1 MQDEQAIL
9 ACLEQTMVADAKV
22 IKMAEQQLFQYQKQ
36 QGFTTFLLQIVS
48 NSDVPLNIRLSSAI
62 YLKNKIQRSWTAV
75 NREDGI
81 RPAEQQVI
89 KDNLIQT
96 LVSNSNNNHIR
107 PHLTE
112 SVRGI
117 LNSNDNWD
125 LTNLMNELL
134 SSGKQEY
141 IYTGLLLLFE
151 VCIAHRWDMAE
162 DRQVIDGVVFTVFPT
177 VEAIASELVNKEDYK
192 SNELLYLILKSF
204 KYSCLNNFPQ
214 YFKNLEKL
222 NAWIQ
227 LHLFVCAKP
236 LPKEVLELDP
246 ADRSLDKRVKVNKWG
261 FGNLNRF
268 IHKYSRVTKSVTE
281 EFVAYVFSNILPLIL
296 QEFFKIIQIWRNG
309 SLWIGGASLHYLIQ
323 FLEKCTVLDEIYP
336 LIEPNLVTIIE
347 NVIFP
352 CLCASAESVE
362 LLEEDQEEYT
372 RRYFDMNKEGTTADV
387 ASSDFVFVVGH
398 KRPEKMQ
405 SILPFVNSV
414 FLSFHEHTH
423 DITCAYKQEGAM
435 RMISTLFTF
444 LEDTT
449 DLETIFSSYITV
461 FLSQPQYPFL
471 IARALETISIYG
483 NDFKDVNTLS
493 KLFELTYT
501 HFMSSNI
508 LPVQVEAADALK
520 TLVVSNPNIHP
531 HISAQVP
538 GIMEKLLRLSKEFQI
553 DILSEVMEA
562 FVERFADELTIFA
575 EDLARNLVE
584 QFLDLGRSLLDSSSG
599 AYSTGD
605 QDQEIQASALLQ
617 TMTTMVMSMNKVSL
631 VDHFLPVVKFVIV
644 NAQISFLTEIVDL
657 MDSLALSSKTLYNQ
671 FTPAVWEMFHDV
683 LDSFQTYALDYFEGY
698 LVFFETVVTH
708 GFTQDQTY
716 LPAFLEILSLKLES
730 DVDYDVESVL
740 EILVFYALSLRDIP
754 LFDKA
759 LKVSSNAELELD
771 PASVVKLFLANLFV
785 KPVETLQVCENE
797 GATLTI
803 LTQWFSCKFH
813 SVFAIK
819 LQILAIISLFKLPEL
834 PSSVKGF
841 VPQFADK
848 LVTLTESLPSA
859 IRKRDAMSKG
869 EEGLEEMFAS
879 DDGGDD
885 MYFEEFE
892 EDLKETVLDQANA
905 FQEVHAFF
913 SQLDPTRSQQ
923 IVSTLSDDRRHSL
936 EVILEF
942 VSQA

>member
-1 MQDEQAIL
+1 MQEGEAIL
-9 ACLEQTMVADAKV
+9 ACLEQTLVADAKV
-22 IKMAEQQLFQYQKQ
+22 IKIAEQQLFQYQKQ
-36 QGFTTFLLQIVS
+36 QGFATFLLQVVS
-48 NSDVPLNIRLSSAI
+48 NPEIPLSIRLSSAI
-62 YLKNKIQRSWTAV
+62 YLKNKIQRSWNAV

-81 RPAEQQVI
+81 KPEEQQVI
-89 KDNLIQT
+89 KENLVQT
-96 LVSNSNNNHIR
+96 LVNNSNENHLR

-117 LNSNDNWD
+117 LNSNDDWN
-125 LTNLMNELL
+125 LTNLINELMM
-134 SSGKQEY
+134 SDKQEY
-141 IYTGLLLLFE
+141 IYSGLLLLFE

-162 DRQVIDGVVFTVFPT
+162 NRQAIDGVIFVVFPT
-177 VEAIASELVNKEDYK
+177 VETIASELVNREDYK

-204 KYSCLNNFPQ
+204 KYGCLNNFPQ
-214 YFKNLEKL
+214 YFKNVEKL

-268 IHKYSRVTKSVTE
+268 IHKYSRVTKNVTE
-281 EFVAYVFSNILPLIL
+281 EFVAYVFGNILPLVL
-296 QEFFKIIQIWRNG
+296 QEYFKIIQNWSHG
-309 SLWIGGASLHYLIQ
+309 SLWLGGASLHYLIQ
-323 FLEKCTVLDEIYP
+323 FLEKCTVLDEVYP
-336 LIEPNLVTIIE
+336 LIEPNLETIIE

-352 CLCASAESVE
+352 CLCASPGSVE

-405 SILPFVNSV
+405 SILPFVNSIL
-414 FLSFHEHTH
+414 LSFQDHAQ

-435 RMISTLFTF
+435 RMVSTLFTF
-444 LEDTT
+444 LEDHS
-449 DLETIFSSYITV
+449 DLETIFSNYITL
-461 FLSQPQYPFL
+461 FLSQSQYQFL
-471 IARALETISIYG
+471 VARALETISIYG
-483 NDFKDVNTLS
+483 NDFKDMSTLS
-493 KLFELTYT
+493 KLFELTYA
-501 HFMSSNI
+501 HFMGSDV
-508 LPVQVEAADALK
+508 LPVQIEAADALK

-538 GIMEKLLRLSKEFQI
+538 GIMEKLLKLSKEFQI
-553 DILSEVMEA
+553 DILSEVMES

-584 QFLDLGRSLLDSSSG
+584 QFLDIGRSLVDSSST
-599 AYSTGD
+599 AYATGD

-631 VDHFLPVVKFVIV
+631 VDQFLPVVKFVIV

-657 MDSLALSSKTLYNQ
+657 MDSLALSSKTLFNQ
-671 FTPAVWEMFHDV
+671 FTPSIWEMFHDV

-698 LVFFETVVTH
+698 LVFFETVVTY
-708 GFTQDQTY
+708 GFTQDQTF

-730 DVDYDVESVL
+730 DIDYDVETVM

-759 LKVSSNAELELD
+759 LKMSSNDELELD
-771 PASVVKLFLANLFV
+771 PSSVVKLFLANLFV

-797 GATLTI
+797 GATLTV

-813 SVFAIK
+813 SVFAVK
-819 LQILAIISLFKLPEL
+819 LQILAIISLLKLPEL

-848 LVTLTESLPSA
+848 LVTLTESLPGA
-859 IRKRDAMSKG
+859 IRKRDAMSRG

-879 DDGGDD
+879 EDGDDD

-892 EDLKETVLDQANA
+892 EDLKETVLDHANA
-905 FQEVHAFF
+905 FQEVHSFF
-913 SQLDPTRSQQ
+913 SQLDPARSQQ
-923 IVSTLSDDRRHSL
+923 IVSTLSDDKKHSL

-942 VSQA
+942 VSQN